1 MRFQKEPLPD
11 CTDFL
16 DMACV
21 IGTSGQKADVSFTG
35 RKMRRIG
42 LLHGLPCFFFNT
54 TVLALTVNRASG
66 LI

>member
-1 MRFQKEPLPD
+1 MRFPKEPLPD
-11 CTDFL
+11 YTDLL

-21 IGTSGQKADVSFTG
+21 IGTSGQTADVSFTG
-35 RKMRRIG
+35 RKMRRVG
-42 LLHGLPCFFFNT
+42 LLHSLPCFFFNT

>member
-1 MRFQKEPLPD
+1 LPEKPLPD

-21 IGTSGQKADVSFTG
+21 IGTSGQRADVSFTG

-42 LLHGLPCFFFNT
+42 LLHGLLCFFFNT
-54 TVLALTVNRASG
+54 TVLALTVNMASG
-66 LI
+66 LV